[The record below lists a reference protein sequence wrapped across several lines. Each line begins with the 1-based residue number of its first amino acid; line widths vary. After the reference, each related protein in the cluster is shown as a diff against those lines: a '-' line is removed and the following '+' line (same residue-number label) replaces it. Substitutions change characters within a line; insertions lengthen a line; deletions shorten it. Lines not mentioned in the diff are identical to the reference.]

1 MLVVA
6 DTGPLHYLILVGQ
19 VDLLERLFGAIT
31 IPTAVRDELD
41 RPGTPAS
48 VRMWIAS
55 PPPWLSVAPGPD
67 ANADAALAALDPGEQ
82 AVIALAVLLR
92 AELVLMDDRA
102 GVAAARARG
111 LAVTGTLGLLDRG
124 ARRGLVDLAA
134 AFAALQATNFHTRP
148 ALLDALVAAWKK
160 DCGT

>member
-6 DTGPLHYLILVGQ
+6 DTGPLHYLILIGQ
-19 VDLLERLFGAIT
+19 VDLLQRLFGAIT

-41 RPGTPAS
+41 QPGTPAS

-55 PPPWLSVAPGPD
+55 PPTWLSVVSGPD

-82 AVIALAVLLR
+82 AVIALAVLL
-92 AELVLMDDRA
+92 VLMDDRV
-102 GVAAARARG
+102 GVASARSRG

-124 ARRGLVDLAA
+124 ARRGLVDLTA
-134 AFAALQATNFHTRP
+134 AFADLQATNFHTRP

-160 DCGT
+160 DRGT